1 MSNTFPYGNSIEAA
15 AAEPERPEEE
25 PVKKRR
31 VRIKLQDAPP
41 VKSIS
46 DLIEL
51 GKSMKFYRNLDSITL
66 WKVTPYLE
74 ELDRMVGMKSVK
86 ETVFY
91 QVLYYLQGMHTRNS
105 EGEYLHT
112 AIYGPPGCGKTSVAE
127 IIGKIYH
134 ALNILPSAPGTEPE
148 IKKIGREDFVAGFLG
163 QTSEK
168 TRKFLKGCIGSV
180 VVFDEI
186 YSLAPRDKDRD
197 SFAKEAIDTLN
208 RFLSEHKND
217 FCFIIAGYEEEVI
230 NCFFAMNKG
239 LKRRFPWIHR
249 IEPYTYEE
257 MAEIFIL
264 MIGKIGWSTSF
275 SKTFMTSVFRENKD
289 LFRYSGGDIETFL
302 SKCKIMHSRRVFSLP
317 AKNRFVLSEED
328 VRDALKII
336 RLHDI
341 IDLPPPGMYA

>member
-1 MSNTFPYGNSIEAA
+1 MNKTFPHGNSIEAVA
-15 AAEPERPEEE
+15 EEE

-51 GKSMKFYRNLDSITL
+51 GRSMKFYRNLDSIVL

-74 ELDRMVGMKSVK
+74 ELNRMIGMKSVK

-91 QVLYYLQGMHTRNS
+91 QVLYYLQGMHLRSS

-134 ALNILPSAPGTEPE
+134 ALNILPGSTEHPE

-168 TRKFLKGCIGSV
+168 TRKFLKGCMGSV
-180 VVFDEI
+180 VIFDEI

-208 RFLSEHKND
+208 KFLSEHKND

-239 LKRRFPWIHR
+239 LKRRFPWVHR
-249 IEPYTYEE
+249 IEPYTCEE

-264 MIGKIGWSTSF
+264 MVGKIGWNVSF
-275 SKTFMTSVFRENKD
+275 SKSFMASIFRENRD
-289 LFRYSGGDIETFL
+289 LFRYSGGDIENFL
-302 SKCKIMHSRRVFSLP
+302 SKCKMMHSRRVFSLP
-317 AKNRFVLSEED
+317 TKNKFILGEED
-328 VRDALKII
+328 VREALKVIQ
-336 RLHDI
+336 LHDI
-341 IDLPPPGMYA
+341 IDSPPPGMYA